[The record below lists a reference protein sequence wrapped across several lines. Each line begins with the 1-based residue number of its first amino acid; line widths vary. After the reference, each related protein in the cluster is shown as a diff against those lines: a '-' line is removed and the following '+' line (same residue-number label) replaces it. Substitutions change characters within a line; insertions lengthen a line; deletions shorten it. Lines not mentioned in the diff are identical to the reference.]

1 MEAKNHDIWF
11 QSSDSYVYDDIAEMG
26 NFSVSQFYNNF
37 LPNGFA
43 FWQFSTPFELFTQ
56 NIKEF

>member
-43 FWQFSTPFELFTQ
+43 FWQFSTPFELFT
-56 NIKEF
+56 ECE